1 MNKIRRNS
9 AHAWLL
15 AARPKTLT
23 AALVPVL
30 MGSGLAFSDGAF
42 QTPMAVLC
50 LLFACTMQIAANF
63 INDLYDYQKG
73 TDREDRLGPRRAC
86 AEGWITPR
94 AMRIGIGL
102 TLLAACLCG
111 LGLLYLSW
119 GKLPHGG
126 WELIAVGVT
135 CILFAFLYTTY
146 LSYRGWG
153 DVLVL
158 VFFGFVPVGGTYYV
172 QTGMLNADVLVLS
185 VVAGLVIDT
194 LLMVNN
200 YRDVEQD
207 KISGKQTL
215 VARLGARFGRQAY
228 LALGIAAVL
237 LCTWFVF
244 SGRLSWMT
252 PVVDGVH
259 LGAVHLPLPAP
270 PDVAPHV
277 HHPQRGKAEQHTG
290 RDFAQY
296 AVHRHHAERGALLIH
311 LSLYIRS

>member
-1 MNKIRRNS
+1 MKDIRTNS
-9 AHAWLL
+9 AYAWLL

-102 TLLAACLCG
+102 TLLVACLCG

-172 QTGMLNADVLVLS
+172 QTGMLNADVMVLS

-207 KISGKQTL
+207 KISGKRTL
-215 VARLGARFGRQAY
+215 VAHLGARFGQQAY

-244 SGRLSWMT
+244 SGRLSWSEFIWA
-252 PVVDGVH
+252 PCIYFYLH
-259 LGAVHLPLPAP
+259 LLTW
-270 PDVAPHV
+270 
-277 HHPQRGKAEQHTG
+277 RKMC
-290 RDFAQY
+290 
-296 AVHRHHAERGALLIH
+296 I
-311 LSLYIRS
+311 IRSGEKLNSILGETSRNMLFIGIMLSVALC